1 LKIYHLATLD
11 LILPFFARQLHL
23 TRLLTTSAKTLP
35 LFCRATLTRLWK
47 AINRQIQVRHQPDN
61 PTNGANVM
69 IMSSY
74 FLPEMEILIQITAI
88 CAQKTWFS

>member
-1 LKIYHLATLD
+1 LQDPTKFTQIGILGLKIYHLATLD

-69 IMSSY
+69 I
-74 FLPEMEILIQITAI
+74 IQVIF
-88 CAQKTWFS
+88 CRKWKF